1 MCSNRRGT
9 QATNSVYKQ
18 EYCSWH
24 QVQGKRKVTIPKEV
38 LDMAREART
47 AARLNKSIS
56 VNSAVRLVDIE

>member
-1 MCSNRRGT
+1 MCSRSSS

-38 LDMAREART
+38 LDMASEARS
-47 AARLNKSIS
+47 AARLNKSHA
-56 VNSAVRLVDIE
+56 VNSAIRLVNIE